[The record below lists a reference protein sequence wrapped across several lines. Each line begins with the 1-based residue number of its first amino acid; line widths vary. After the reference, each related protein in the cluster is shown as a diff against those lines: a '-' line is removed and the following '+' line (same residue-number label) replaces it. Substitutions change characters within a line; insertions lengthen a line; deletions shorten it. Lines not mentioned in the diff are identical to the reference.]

1 MFAERFSIPG
11 AHMRPVQREA
21 ARLAR
26 TMQSPGLMIV
36 EANMGEGKTEAA
48 LIAAEILAARFQ
60 CGGIYYALPSQA
72 TVNAMFTRVLDWVGH
87 LPSDEQGRSVR
98 YFWPTARTIS
108 TMSTSTCANNGSTME
123 EKDLTPKWIC
133 PNRLSVPSTLN
144 TTGSTDMGGIMHT
157 TIIRPCRRSSTH
169 G

>member
-1 MFAERFSIPG
+1 
-11 AHMRPVQREA
+11 
-21 ARLAR
+21 
-26 TMQSPGLMIV
+26 MIV

-87 LPSDEQGRSVR
+87 LPSDEQGQIGSLFLAHGKNNLNDEYEHLREQWFDDGGEGLDAEMDLSEPSVGSVDAEYDGIDR
-98 YFWPTARTIS
+98 YGR
-108 TMSTSTCANNGSTME
+108 
-123 EKDLTPKWIC
+123 
-133 PNRLSVPSTLN
+133 
-144 TTGSTDMGGIMHT
+144 IMHT